1 MDLKTARP
9 RRRIG
14 NGKSSEDVEREELI
28 CHVRRYEALFRRH
41 GLQFEASDQDNTG
54 DENLALD
61 SHPVARANVFIDQM
75 LTRQ

>member
-1 MDLKTARP
+1 M
-9 RRRIG
+9 
-14 NGKSSEDVEREELI
+14 
-28 CHVRRYEALFRRH
+28 RRYEALFRRH